1 MHGKLPLK
9 GTRRRLLL
17 PPALARMA
25 PGVLTFGAAIV
36 VWKLISLHFFPIFF
50 PGPALLVERMIQ
62 IYSNPASYAV
72 VGVTLARIFEGFA
85 LSMLIGMA
93 FGLVMG
99 LRRSIEVF
107 FDSWIMVLLTF
118 PAVCWAF
125 MSVLW
130 FGISQTAPIFTVV
143 LIVFPYVAMNI
154 WAGTKAMEHDLLNMA
169 TVYKADRWLMLRKV
183 LIPQLMPYIFS
194 SLRISLSLSW
204 KIALVAEAFGA
215 GSGVGQQLTYWFQET
230 RVDMMLAWG
239 VSFMIVMVLIDL
251 LVFRTWA
258 RRVFVWRPQFAT

>member
-1 MHGKLPLK
+1 LHGKLELTK
-9 GTRRRLLL
+9 TKRRTLPDSVQRLLPGML
-17 PPALARMA
+17 TLAA
-25 PGVLTFGAAIV
+25 CLVA
-36 VWKLISLHFFPIFF
+36 WKMISLFFFPLFF
-50 PGPALLVERMIQ
+50 PGPLLLLKRMIA
-62 IYSNPASYAV
+62 IYSNPASYVV
-72 VGVTLARIFEGFA
+72 VGQTLARILEGFA
-85 LSMLIGMA
+85 VSMLVGTV
-93 FGLVMG
+93 FGLMMG
-99 LRRSIEVF
+99 LKRSVEIF

-130 FGISQTAPIFTVV
+130 FGLSQIAPIFTVV
-143 LIVFPYVAMNI
+143 LIVFPYVAINI
-154 WAGTKAMEHDLLNMA
+154 WSGAKAIEKDLIEMG
-169 TVYKADRWLMLRKV
+169 TVYKANRSLMLRKV
-183 LIPQLMPYIFS
+183 LIPQLMPYVFS

-258 RRVFVWRPQFAT
+258 RRSFAWRPKIAT